1 MSKIVLCVDDSAT
14 MQQVADITF
23 RGTEFTYVGA
33 RSFDEGLDK
42 AKSQKPTLV
51 LADSHMPGK
60 DKSGYD
66 LCLALKSDAATA
78 NIPVVIL
85 VGNAAPYDT
94 ARGAQVG
101 ADGNLPKPWDTQTML
116 EKVTEIV
123 GKAATGVAKP
133 GGAAAGPPVPVAAAG
148 AASKSAPAAVAAA
161 ASASAAMPPRS
172 ATIMGMPTIKMPAGN
187 AQPVAPA
194 TPAVPSKTTVMA
206 VPPIS
211 PGGTG
216 PGTSPVIRSPAPP
229 PPAPVAA
236 ATAVTAA
243 PPVTAVT
250 AVTPAPTVTAVTA
263 VTAAPALATMASG
276 AVSRAPMISGT
287 PTKRS
292 LLVERTLAKMAA
304 RLAEA
309 SGLEAGSPELAALL
323 KLSTEVIERIV
334 WEVVPDLAEQ
344 IIREN
349 LHDLTARRS

>member
-33 RSFDEGLDK
+33 RSYSEGLDK
-42 AKSQKPTLV
+42 AKGQKPILV
-51 LADSHMPGK
+51 LADSQMPGQGQ
-60 DKSGYD
+60 SGYD
-66 LCLALKSDAATA
+66 LCLALKSDAGTS
-78 NIPVVIL
+78 NIPVAIL
-85 VGNAAPYDT
+85 VGNAAPYDS

-101 ADGNLPKPWDTQTML
+101 ADANLPKPWDTQTML
-116 EKVTEIV
+116 EKVTEII

-133 GGAAAGPPVPVAAAG
+133 GAAATPAAPVVPATAGKAVPAAA
-148 AASKSAPAAVAAA
+148 
-161 ASASAAMPPRS
+161 ASAAMPPRS

-187 AQPVAPA
+187 TPA
-194 TPAVPSKTTVMA
+194 TPLAIPTKTTVMA

-211 PGGTG
+211 PGTTP
-216 PGTSPVIRSPAPP
+216 PGTSPAMRSPAPP
-229 PPAPVAA
+229 PPAAVAA
-236 ATAVTAA
+236 PAA
-243 PPVTAVT
+243 PPVSSVVAP
-250 AVTPAPTVTAVTA
+250 PAPMF
-263 VTAAPALATMASG
+263 APAAA
-276 AVSRAPMISGT
+276 ANAASRAPMVSGT

-292 LLVERTLAKMAA
+292 LLVERTLAKMAT

-309 SGLEAGSPELAALL
+309 AGLEPGSPELLALL

>member
-33 RSFDEGLDK
+33 RNYSEGLDK
-42 AKSQKPTLV
+42 AKSQKPALI
-51 LADSHMPGK
+51 LADSQMPGQ
-60 DKSGYD
+60 SGYD
-66 LCLALKSDAATA
+66 LCLALKSDAGTSS
-78 NIPVVIL
+78 IPVAIL
-85 VGNAAPYDT
+85 IGNAAPYDN
-94 ARGAQVG
+94 ARGTQVG
-101 ADGNLPKPWDTQTML
+101 ADANLPKPWDTQTML
-116 EKVTEIV
+116 EKVTEII

-133 GGAAAGPPVPVAAAG
+133 GGAAAT
-148 AASKSAPAAVAAA
+148 APAAPVVPAAA
-161 ASASAAMPPRS
+161 AKAMPPGAAAAAAAAAAASAAMPPRS

-187 AQPVAPA
+187 AQPVTPA
-194 TPAVPSKTTVMA
+194 TPMAVPNKTTVMA

-211 PGGTG
+211 PGTSP
-216 PGTSPVIRSPAPP
+216 PGTAPAIRSPAPP
-229 PPAPVAA
+229 APAPVAA
-236 ATAVTAA
+236 PVASVA
-243 PPVTAVT
+243 PLASV
-250 AVTPAPTVTAVTA
+250 
-263 VTAAPALATMASG
+263 APATSLNAMAP

-292 LLVERTLAKMAA
+292 VLVERTLAKMAA

-309 SGLEAGSPELAALL
+309 SGLDPGSPELLALL